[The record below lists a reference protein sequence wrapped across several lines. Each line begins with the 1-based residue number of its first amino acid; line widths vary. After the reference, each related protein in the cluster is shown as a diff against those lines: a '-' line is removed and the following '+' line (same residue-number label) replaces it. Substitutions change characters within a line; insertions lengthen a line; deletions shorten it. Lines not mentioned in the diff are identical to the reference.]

1 MATGLIQDEMGRPEG
16 DDLTKESV
24 EENIKMPPELQE
36 AYERVVIA
44 GMKVMFSKES
54 HKAMLKELQR
64 EGPMD
69 QRLGKGIAG
78 LMLLLFK
85 ESNGTMP
92 PAVIIPAGM
101 KLMMEAVDF
110 MRETDLGQPT
120 NAEIGGGMQ
129 IMISTILEKFGIA
142 PDKMEQMLNQYSNEN
157 IPAAPQ
163 QMGA

>member
-1 MATGLIQDEMGRPEG
+1 MATGIIQEGMGRPEG
-16 DDLTKESV
+16 DELSTKTVSD
-24 EENIKMPPELQE
+24 NINMPPELQE

-54 HKAMLKELQR
+54 HRVMLKELQR
-64 EGPMD
+64 EGPLD
-69 QRLGKGIAG
+69 QRLGKGMAG

-92 PAVIIPAGM
+92 PAVIIPAGV
-101 KLMMEAVDF
+101 KLLMEAVDF
-110 MRETDLGQPT
+110 MRDTGIDNPT
-120 NAEIGGGMQ
+120 NAEIGNGMQ
-129 IMISTILEKFGIA
+129 IMIAIILEKFGVA

>member
-16 DDLTKESV
+16 DDLTKEAV
-24 EENIKMPPELQE
+24 EKNIKMPPELQE

-54 HKAMLKELQR
+54 HRAMLKELQR

-85 ESNGTMP
+85 ESNDTMP
-92 PAVIIPAGM
+92 PAVMIPAGI

-110 MRETDLGQPT
+110 MRETGLGQPT
-120 NAEIGGGMQ
+120 NAEIGSGMQ
-129 IMISTILEKFGIA
+129 IMISTILEKFGVA
-142 PDKMEQMLNQYSNEN
+142 PDKLEQMLNQYSNEN

>member
-16 DDLTKESV
+16 DDLTKKSV

-120 NAEIGGGMQ
+120 NAEIGSGMQ
-129 IMISTILEKFGIA
+129 IMISTILEKFGVA

>member
-54 HKAMLKELQR
+54 HKFMLKELQR

-78 LMLLLFK
+78 LMLLLVK
-85 ESNGTMP
+85 ESNNTIP
-92 PAVIIPAGM
+92 PEVIIPAGM

-110 MRETDLGQPT
+110 MRNTGLGQPT

>member
-54 HKAMLKELQR
+54 HKVMLKELQR

-78 LMLLLFK
+78 LMLLLVK
-85 ESNGTMP
+85 ESNNTIP
-92 PAVIIPAGM
+92 PEVIIPAGM

-110 MRETDLGQPT
+110 MRETGLGQPT

>member
-1 MATGLIQDEMGRPEG
+1 MSTGLIQDEMGRPEG
-16 DDLTKESV
+16 DDLTKKSV

-129 IMISTILEKFGIA
+129 IMISTILEKFGVA